1 MASKTILPETDGSH
15 VVGDEVSLELTM
27 QNFTAMTHRRNWS
40 DMAYSPRL
48 LVTLLI
54 VDLLS

>member
-1 MASKTILPETDGSH
+1 MTSKTILPEIDGSH
-15 VVGDEVSLELTM
+15 VVGDEASLELTM

-48 LVTLLI
+48 LITVLT